1 MRKTLLTLFVALL
14 ATSVFAQQRGTLTAK
29 VVDAGT
35 GEGVPGA
42 VVTITSAKT
51 PDKPKQ
57 LLTAYAGALSVP
69 SLAKGDNTNVI
80 SFLGYQNHK

>member
-51 PDKPKQ
+51 PEDRK
-57 LLTAYAGALSVP
+57 SV
-69 SLAKGDNTNVI
+69 V
-80 SFLGYQNHK
+80 